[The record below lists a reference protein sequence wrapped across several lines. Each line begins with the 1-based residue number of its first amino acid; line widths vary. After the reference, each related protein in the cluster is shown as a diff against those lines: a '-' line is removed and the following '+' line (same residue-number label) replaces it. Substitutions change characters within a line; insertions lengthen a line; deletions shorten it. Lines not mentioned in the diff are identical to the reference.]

1 VPLLVLDVI
10 IKFKLYYFKLI
21 FLLLARNFQSMC
33 FGCFLGGASMGIYQ
47 FSGGSLKGL
56 YNPHDSDAQYYRRKE
71 FLQSDAERE
80 EKEKFKQAAKEAT
93 QLYN

>member
-1 VPLLVLDVI
+1 
-10 IKFKLYYFKLI
+10 
-21 FLLLARNFQSMC
+21 MC